1 MKNGQGVGL
10 VVICYWMNKTK
21 DYIALYRDEDGVVV
35 GSETVN
41 HEVRQWLQTIEELK
55 LALYTEMHKVQDY
68 KDLLDETRKITL
80 ELAKKINQG
89 AGQ

>member
-1 MKNGQGVGL
+1 
-10 VVICYWMNKTK
+10 MNKTK

-80 ELAKKINQG
+80 ELAKKVNQG

>member
-1 MKNGQGVGL
+1 
-10 VVICYWMNKTK
+10 MNKTK

-41 HEVRQWLQTIEELK
+41 HEVRQWLATIEELK
-55 LALYTEMHKVQDY
+55 LALYTEMHKVEDY
-68 KDLLDETRKITL
+68 RQLLDETRKITL
-80 ELAKKINQG
+80 ELAKKVNKG

>member
-1 MKNGQGVGL
+1 
-10 VVICYWMNKTK
+10 MNKTK
-21 DYIALYRDEDGVVV
+21 DYIALYRDEDGTVVE
-35 GSETVN
+35 SQTVN

>member
-1 MKNGQGVGL
+1 
-10 VVICYWMNKTK
+10 MNKTK

-41 HEVRQWLQTIEELK
+41 HEVRQWLATIEELK
-55 LALYTEMHKVQDY
+55 LALYTEMHKVEDY
-68 KDLLDETRKITL
+68 RQLLDETRKITL
-80 ELAKKINQG
+80 ELAKKVNQG

>member
-1 MKNGQGVGL
+1 
-10 VVICYWMNKTK
+10 MNKTK

-89 AGQ
+89 AG

>member
-1 MKNGQGVGL
+1 
-10 VVICYWMNKTK
+10 MNKTK

-41 HEVRQWLQTIEELK
+41 HEVRQWLATIEELK
-55 LALYTEMHKVQDY
+55 LALYTEMHKVEDY
-68 KDLLDETRKITL
+68 RQLLDETRKITL

-89 AGQ
+89 GGQ

>member
-1 MKNGQGVGL
+1 
-10 VVICYWMNKTK
+10 MNKTK

-80 ELAKKINQG
+80 ELAKKIKQG

>member
-1 MKNGQGVGL
+1 
-10 VVICYWMNKTK
+10 MNKTK
-21 DYIALYRDEDGVVV
+21 DYIALYRDEDGTVVE
-35 GSETVN
+35 SQTVN

-55 LALYTEMHKVQDY
+55 LALYTEMHRVEDY
-68 KDLLDETRKITL
+68 KQLLDETRKITL

>member
-1 MKNGQGVGL
+1 
-10 VVICYWMNKTK
+10 MNKTK
-21 DYIALYRDEDGVVV
+21 DYIALYRDEDGTVVE
-35 GSETVN
+35 SQTVN

-55 LALYTEMHKVQDY
+55 LALYTEMHRVEDY
-68 KDLLDETRKITL
+68 RQLLDETRKITL

>member
-1 MKNGQGVGL
+1 
-10 VVICYWMNKTK
+10 MNKTK

-80 ELAKKINQG
+80 DLAKKINQG

>member
-1 MKNGQGVGL
+1 
-10 VVICYWMNKTK
+10 MNKTK
-21 DYIALYRDEDGVVV
+21 DYIALYRDEDGVVI

-80 ELAKKINQG
+80 DLAKKINQG

>member
-1 MKNGQGVGL
+1 
-10 VVICYWMNKTK
+10 MNKTK
-21 DYIALYRDEDGVVV
+21 DYIALYRDEDGTVVD
-35 GSETVN
+35 SQTVN

-55 LALYTEMHKVQDY
+55 LALYTEMHKVEDY
-68 KDLLDETRKITL
+68 RQLLDETRKITL

>member
-1 MKNGQGVGL
+1 
-10 VVICYWMNKTK
+10 MNKTK

-41 HEVRQWLQTIEELK
+41 HEVRQWLATIEELK

-80 ELAKKINQG
+80 DLAKKINHG